1 MPDIGQLRDR
11 VTILAS
17 VTERDTVGD
26 VIESWLTVSRVWG
39 HVKRT
44 GGGETI
50 AADRSVSIKTATITV
65 RYLSWLTSKHRLSVG
80 GEVWSIDEDGHE
92 DLVDTTKSLKEA
104 RQIADANL
112 TDNYPEYIIYKED
125 EEGEL
130 VELERIKLT

>member
-1 MPDIGQLRDR
+1 MNWEL
-11 VTILAS
+11 
-17 VTERDTVGD
+17 
-26 VIESWLTVSRVWG
+26 
-39 HVKRT
+39 
-44 GGGETI
+44 
-50 AADRSVSIKTATITV
+50 
-65 RYLSWLTSKHRLSVG
+65 Y
-80 GEVWSIDEDGHE
+80 EVWSIDEDGHE